1 MGYRISRS
9 NSPRNPE
16 TSPRNESIVSAGN
29 TDLPTLIM
37 HHVVDGNAW
46 HPFPG
51 LGFHLPEFPAL
62 HVGGLTINLSITLH
76 VLMLLIGATLTFLLL
91 RAGAKRNGHLP
102 ANKFGHAIEAVVLF
116 LRDGVARPSLG
127 LKEGDKWMPFLG
139 TIFFFIL
146 VLNLVGLIPLF
157 AGATANI
164 SVTAALAILIFLTFN
179 ITGMRHNG
187 VLHYISNL
195 VPKGIPFP
203 ILIILAPIEVIS
215 LFIRAFSLTLRLFA
229 NMAAGH
235 IMIMVLV
242 GLISVFSAL
251 MPTGVTLGL
260 VAPITIAFTV
270 FILIIKVG
278 VCFLQAYVFTLLS
291 SLYIGGAIHQEH

>member
-1 MGYRISRS
+1 
-9 NSPRNPE
+9 
-16 TSPRNESIVSAGN
+16 
-29 TDLPTLIM
+29 M

-51 LGFHLPEFPAL
+51 WHIELPIFPAFHL
-62 HVGGLTINLSITLH
+62 GGLRIDPSITLH
-76 VLMLLIGATLTFLLL
+76 VLMLLIGAVLTFLVL
-91 RAGAKRNGHLP
+91 RSGARRDGHLP
-102 ANKFGHAIEAVVLF
+102 ATKFGHAIEAVVIF
-116 LRDGVARPSLG
+116 LRDGVVRPNLG
-127 LKEGDKWMPFLG
+127 EHEGDKWMPFLG
-139 TIFFFIL
+139 TLFFLIL
-146 VLNLVGLIPLF
+146 TLNLIGLVPLF

-164 SVTAALAILIFLTFN
+164 SVTAALALMVFVTFN
-179 ITGMRHNG
+179 AAGMRHNG
-187 VLHYISNL
+187 VFHYLGNL
-195 VPKGIPFP
+195 IPKGIPLP
-203 ILIILAPIEVIS
+203 ILVILAPIEIIS

-251 MPTGVTLGL
+251 MPAGATLGL

-291 SLYIGGAIHQEH
+291 SLYIGGALHQEH